1 VWGKE
6 GAGLVNMALNLNLN
20 LNLIYISGPRGYA
33 AVLLGN
39 LVRRW
44 YA

>member
-1 VWGKE
+1 VRGKE

-20 LNLIYISGPRGYA
+20 LNLIYISGPGTYA